1 MKELYI
7 NIQYI
12 VEYQSITLRKRSVV
26 SYHGSLNSV
35 ALHKVR
41 IQVLYVLCN
50 FFSVI
55 LGKKLDTFRTIQGPT
70 VEFFLKQDEKRIT
83 VGKRHRTWQSL
94 ISQSLFGRFFA
105 HVHTYH
111 VHSG

>member
-1 MKELYI
+1 M
-7 NIQYI
+7 Q
-12 VEYQSITLRKRSVV
+12 
-26 SYHGSLNSV
+26 
-35 ALHKVR
+35 
-41 IQVLYVLCN
+41 
-50 FFSVI
+50 FFSCDI
-55 LGKKLDTFRTIQGPT
+55 GEKIGYTFRTIQGPT

-105 HVHTYH
+105 HVHTYY

>member
-50 FFSVI
+50 FFLVGFWEKNWI
-55 LGKKLDTFRTIQGPT
+55 LSALFKGP
-70 VEFFLKQDEKRIT
+70 L
-83 VGKRHRTWQSL
+83 
-94 ISQSLFGRFFA
+94 
-105 HVHTYH
+105 
-111 VHSG
+111 